1 MRVYFSLGQR
11 QGIES
16 QPANDSIELD
26 GSEGGLME
34 KFGRS
39 LVAVLLMG
47 LCACCSTPS
56 MKPLEGVA
64 VSKVIDQIKQ
74 DLANSSVAD
83 FKVGDGTL
91 LACGDDPKQPL
102 VLMRAPDPPTV
113 TLKLST
119 ARVIDVTGD
128 AGVSKLPVFG
138 VLFSADASYEAKRS
152 VTVEQDLTFA
162 IIRPTTKVGD
172 PLLVAVPPEK
182 YSELGN
188 AINEAELG
196 ILGAN
201 HEVRPCLQPTKLSVN
216 VLVDVTKTV
225 AANGTVSFLL
235 LYSVTAKT
243 SVANELK
250 NQIQVDLAY
259 DKNTPAA
266 FR

>member
-1 MRVYFSLGQR
+1 MQ
-11 QGIES
+11 
-16 QPANDSIELD
+16 
-26 GSEGGLME
+26 
-34 KFGRS
+34 KFGRA
-39 LVAVLLMG
+39 LVAVPLMG
-47 LCACCSTPS
+47 LGACCTTPS

-74 DLANSSVAD
+74 DLSNSSVAD
-83 FKVGDGTL
+83 FKVGDGSL
-91 LACGDDPKQPL
+91 HACGDDPKQPL

-119 ARVIDVTGD
+119 ARVTDVTVG
-128 AGVSKLPVFG
+128 AGMSKLPLLG
-138 VLFSADASYEAKRS
+138 VLFSADASYESKHS
-152 VTVEQDLTFA
+152 ETVEQDLTFA
-162 IIRPTTKVGD
+162 IIRPTTKAGD
-172 PLLVAVPPEK
+172 PLLVAVSPEK
-182 YSELGN
+182 YSELGK

-225 AANGTVSFLL
+225 AADGTVGFLL

-243 SVANELK
+243 SLANELK

-266 FR
+266 FK

>member
-1 MRVYFSLGQR
+1 MQKFSRG
-11 QGIES
+11 
-16 QPANDSIELD
+16 
-26 GSEGGLME
+26 
-34 KFGRS
+34 
-39 LVAVLLMG
+39 LVAVPLMG
-47 LCACCSTPS
+47 LGACCTTPS
-56 MKPLEGVA
+56 MRPLEGVA

-74 DLANSSVAD
+74 DLSNSSVAD
-83 FKVGDGTL
+83 FKVGDGSL
-91 LACGDDPKQPL
+91 HACGDDPKQPL

-119 ARVIDVTGD
+119 ARVTDVTVG
-128 AGVSKLPVFG
+128 AGVSKLPLLG
-138 VLFSADASYEAKRS
+138 VLFSADASYESKHS
-152 VTVEQDLTFA
+152 ETVEQDLTFA
-162 IIRPTTKVGD
+162 IIRPTTKAGD

-182 YSELGN
+182 YSELGK

-225 AANGTVSFLL
+225 AADGTVGFLL

-243 SVANELK
+243 SLANELK

-266 FR
+266 FK